1 MLPEY
6 QSLREELL
14 RESPQLS
21 EQSLDSLSTLA
32 FEDKFGISYDKAKA
46 LEADS
51 QWVRWLLKHP
61 TKVEYIYSDN
71 LKALEDERGRYVS
84 FDLITSDIDQ
94 SSQSKNARML
104 RDDTDML
111 IPPETIAK
119 VTKQLKGAIINMHD
133 PARVKDF
140 TELSFEGARFGGVGH
155 EHIVKDEDI
164 VPALIIDEVKAL
176 DNNSRLNI
184 TAKINEHTRR
194 ANDVWDMV
202 TKGILRAA
210 SIEYNILKDHYRQIE
225 GRVVRVLDDIILN
238 GFTLTSKGR
247 NASCRVNG
255 WFVKAL
261 EDPSFS
267 PSSQVIQ
274 ETKMADEVKKDE
286 KIQDDVKAQET
297 LVESKPSLDDLV
309 KALTEQVASLKSTVE
324 EQAKKIDSVKALEDD
339 KAFVEKYKDVIKDEV
354 KAALAPQEKAL
365 VEPEQQKFEIEPI
378 REFVKAATEKGDW
391 SAIAQKHSE
400 LHAQGVL

>member
-1 MLPEY
+1 M
-6 QSLREELL
+6 SEENLN
-14 RESPQLS
+14 
-21 EQSLDSLSTLA
+21 SLSTLA
-32 FEDKFGISYDKAKA
+32 FQDRFGISYDKATA
-46 LEADS
+46 LEVDS
-51 QWVRWLLKHP
+51 QWSRWLAKHP
-61 TKVEYIYSDN
+61 TKVEYIFSDN
-71 LKALEDERGRYVS
+71 LKALEDEKGRYVT

-104 RDDTDML
+104 RDDADML

-133 PARVKDF
+133 PVKVKDF
-140 TELSFEGARFGGVGH
+140 AELSFEGAKFGGVGH

-176 DNNSRLNI
+176 DNNTRLNI

-194 ANDVWDMV
+194 ANDVWGMV

-210 SIEYNILKDHYRQIE
+210 SIEYNILKDHYKEIE
-225 GRVVRVLDDIILN
+225 GKVVRVLDDIILN

-247 NASCRVNG
+247 NANCRVNG

-274 ETKMADEVKKDE
+274 ESKMADEIKKDE
-286 KIQDDVKAQET
+286 KIPKDDVKAQET
-297 LVESKPSLDDLV
+297 PVESKPSLDDLV
-309 KALTEQVASLKSTVE
+309 KALTEKVTSLETTIA
-324 EQAKKIDSVKALEDD
+324 EQQKKIDSVKALEDD
-339 KAFVEKYKDVIKDEV
+339 KVFIEKYKDVIKDEV

-365 VEPEQQKFEIEPI
+365 VEPEQQKFEIEPVK
-378 REFVKAATEKGDW
+378 EFVKAATAKGDR

-400 LHAQGVL
+400 LHAQGVI